1 MVLTFESA
9 DENLRGDDPNETSP
23 VAFSFIFL
31 FSSILKNEICK
42 LRKILTLIWPLVLSG
57 RRLTRVIEV
66 YGRIEILIIGLLRTF
81 S

>member
-1 MVLTFESA
+1 MSWFHTDLSANSHESRWKPVKVVLTFESA

-42 LRKILTLIWPLVLSG
+42 LRKILTLIWPLV
-57 RRLTRVIEV
+57 
-66 YGRIEILIIGLLRTF
+66 
-81 S
+81 